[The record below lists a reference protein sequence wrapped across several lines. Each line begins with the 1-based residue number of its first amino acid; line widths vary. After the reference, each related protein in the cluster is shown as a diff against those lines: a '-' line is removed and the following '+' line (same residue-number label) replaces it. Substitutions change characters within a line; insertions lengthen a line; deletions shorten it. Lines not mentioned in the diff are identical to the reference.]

1 MGGEDRTGKREAV
14 AAVARALRTPAF
26 LIDAADIPS
35 DWSQRHALA
44 LFLDR
49 ELALS
54 RAVAMIEGT
63 AETAAMAAR
72 LADAVQG
79 PLVISAPEPEPPERA
94 PRRRLDMPDADPS
107 ERSKLWRAALRD
119 RATIGPGLEQLAERF
134 PLDTA
139 GILATAEAARLADPS
154 TLFDALWQ
162 AAREQGRP
170 RLEGLAERIETDA
183 SWDDLVLPQDQLG
196 ILRDLA
202 GHLRHAWTVN
212 HTWGWLAKGARG
224 LGAAALFAGPQ
235 RTGKTLAAEVLAA
248 ELKLDL
254 YRIDLS
260 QVVSKYIGE
269 TEKNLRSVFDAA
281 ERGGAILLFDEAD
294 ALFGKRSEVKDSHDR
309 YANVEVSYLLQ
320 RMEAYRGLAILT
332 TNQRSAL
339 DRAFLRRLRFV
350 VTFPFPDAAARA
362 EIWSRVFPPETP
374 TEKLDPRRLA
384 RLGLSGG
391 SIRVDRAQRRV
402 PCRRERRAGH
412 DAPRAARGAARIRQ
426 AREAVR
432 RHRVGG
438 FPVSRR
444 VVLRIGRVVTDRPG
458 LTREA
463 LAEALAQ
470 EVRATLAS
478 GGMAPFGASGRREPA
493 APPPLGS
500 AGAGAV
506 ARAIL
511 GSGAAMSHVY
521 AHPEAEV
528 AHVAAPQLQRACA
541 CGESAGVSGK
551 CPECAA
557 REQLGVQPKLSLN
570 RPGDRYEQE
579 ADRIADRI
587 VSAREPGTAARTSPL
602 LQRQPEGDEEDED
615 LQAKPEG
622 LQRQAEEEEDEGDPG
637 EVGGRSGR
645 GRGRRARGGRRRR
658 RRPAALEGRAV
669 VV

>member
-1 MGGEDRTGKREAV
+1 MASVTARLIALGDGKPLPAFVGAESGALRALCDIFDLGAAEAEMICLAMGQEVDPSLAEALVGATGQTAADGALAHRLLGAAAWDALAPMGPVRRWRLVELRGSGPLLSRGIAIDERILGFLLEQPSLDARLEGLVRPLRAADSPGPRAAALALSISAALRREGPAPVVLVGGEDRTGKREAV

-107 ERSKLWRAALRD
+107 ERSKLWRTALRD
-119 RATIGPGLEQLAERF
+119 RAPIGPGLEQLAERF

-212 HTWGWLAKGARG
+212 HTWGWLAKGSRG
-224 LGAAALFAGPQ
+224 LGAAALFSGSSG
-235 RTGKTLAAEVLAA
+235 TGKTLAAEILAA
-248 ELKLDL
+248 ELKVDL

-269 TEKNLRSVFDAA
+269 TEKNLARIFAAA

-339 DRAFLRRLRFV
+339 DRAFLRRLRYA

-374 TEKLDPRRLA
+374 TEKLDLRRLA
-384 RLGLSGG
+384 CLGLSGG
-391 SIRVDRAQRRV
+391 SIRSIALNAAFLA
-402 PCRRERRAGH
+402 AGSGEPVTMRH
-412 DAPRAARGAARIRQ
+412 VLRAAR
-426 AREAVR
+426 REYGKLEKPFTATE
-432 RHRVGG
+432 
-438 FPVSRR
+438 S
-444 VVLRIGRVVTDRPG
+444 
-458 LTREA
+458 EA
-463 LAEALAQ
+463 FQ
-470 EVRATLAS
+470 
-478 GGMAPFGASGRREPA
+478 
-493 APPPLGS
+493 
-500 AGAGAV
+500 
-506 ARAIL
+506 
-511 GSGAAMSHVY
+511 
-521 AHPEAEV
+521 
-528 AHVAAPQLQRACA
+528 
-541 CGESAGVSGK
+541 
-551 CPECAA
+551 
-557 REQLGVQPKLSLN
+557 
-570 RPGDRYEQE
+570 
-579 ADRIADRI
+579 
-587 VSAREPGTAARTSPL
+587 
-602 LQRQPEGDEEDED
+602 
-615 LQAKPEG
+615 
-622 LQRQAEEEEDEGDPG
+622 
-637 EVGGRSGR
+637 
-645 GRGRRARGGRRRR
+645 
-658 RRPAALEGRAV
+658 
-669 VV
+669 